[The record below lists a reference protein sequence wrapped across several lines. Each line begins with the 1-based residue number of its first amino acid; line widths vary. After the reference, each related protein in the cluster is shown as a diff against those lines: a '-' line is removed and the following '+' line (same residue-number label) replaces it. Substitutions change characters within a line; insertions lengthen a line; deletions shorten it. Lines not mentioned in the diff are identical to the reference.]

1 MRFTFINIRDILQ
14 KQNEIL
20 KVDSN
25 NKWIFIRFP
34 LLLGFLCSILFY
46 SDTKSILG
54 ILTLFLSIF
63 IPIFIS
69 LLATLI
75 SFVMNKIKTR
85 HNKERI
91 PLIKETFYNICYLI
105 PISLFLL
112 VLSLLMSLSIG
123 DRCVLYQYN
132 FNIPHMWY
140 CLFYRDYSSFYLFV
154 NFRRIILWWNYSFD
168 YEYTH
173 GD

>member
-91 PLIKETFYNICYLI
+91 PLIKETFYNICYHPLAE
-105 PISLFLL
+105 LK
-112 VLSLLMSLSIG
+112 
-123 DRCVLYQYN
+123 
-132 FNIPHMWY
+132 
-140 CLFYRDYSSFYLFV
+140 
-154 NFRRIILWWNYSFD
+154 
-168 YEYTH
+168 
-173 GD
+173 